1 MKRRNYL
8 RFIFFTINECNPT
21 EMKKIYF
28 GGMFLESFERTNLH
42 SISHLLDI
50 PHRIYS
56 KILPLYHNTS
66 PIYDNCA
73 G

>member
-1 MKRRNYL
+1 
-8 RFIFFTINECNPT
+8 
-21 EMKKIYF
+21 
-28 GGMFLESFERTNLH
+28 MFLESFERTNLH

-56 KILPLYHNTS
+56 KILPLYHDTS

-73 G
+73 GWPHTRWILKQSQDQRKS